1 MVQKSALKPLL
12 LIAGSTAVG
21 KSKFALE
28 LSQKL
33 NMEIISADSA
43 QVYRA
48 LNVGTSK
55 PSAED
60 RKLCTHHLVDIK
72 GQDETF
78 NAFDFVTLAKAAID
92 EILERGNLP
101 VVVGGT
107 GLYMESLLFDF
118 DFEKNRNT
126 KSAYNFSLYVLNQP
140 REILYQNI
148 NSRVDQMIANG
159 LVEEVSVL
167 KKDGLTLENQC
178 MHAIGYKQIL
188 AHLNGEMSLHDSIE
202 KVKQS
207 TRNYA
212 KRQLTWFRHM
222 SDAIWVNVPDEW
234 DKTQADILE
243 KYREYKKD
251 R

>member
-1 MVQKSALKPLL
+1 MVQKNSLKPLL

-28 LSQKL
+28 LCEKL

-48 LNVGTSK
+48 LKVGTSK
-55 PSAED
+55 PSKQERA
-60 RKLCTHHLVDIK
+60 LCTHHLVDIREHT
-72 GQDETF
+72 ETF
-78 NAFDFVTLAKAAID
+78 NAFDFVELARPTID
-92 EILERGNLP
+92 EILERGKLP

-107 GLYMESLLFDF
+107 GLYIESLLFDF
-118 DFEKNRNT
+118 DFENT
-126 KSAYNFSLYVLNQP
+126 RRANSVYDFSLYILNQP
-140 REILYQNI
+140 REILYQKI
-148 NSRVDQMIANG
+148 NLRVDKMIADG
-159 LVEEVSVL
+159 LVEEVKSL
-167 KKDGLTLENQC
+167 KKQGLTLDNQC

-188 AHLNGEMSLHDSIE
+188 AHLDGNVSLEDAID
-202 KVKQS
+202 KVKQA

-222 SDAIWVNVPDEW
+222 TDAVWVDVGEDW
-234 DKTQADILE
+234 DKAQADILKKYE
-243 KYREYKKD
+243 KFKKN